1 MAARVGTTV
10 VGMSSHDAAAQA
22 AASPTVQ
29 RRDRGW
35 GISSV
40 PGPSPEVEAERRR
53 ALRNHKAGVTA
64 LLALAAVIF
73 FVCSWAQTRPGD
85 TPAWVGYVQAAAE
98 AGMVGGLADWF
109 AVTALFRHPLGLPIP
124 HTALIRRKK
133 DQVGGALSEF
143 VGENFLN
150 AELITD
156 KVAQANLPE
165 KLGAWLA
172 TPGNAK
178 KVSREAGRLTANA
191 VRALDPKEA
200 EALIQDQVIDKLA
213 EPAWGP
219 PLGRLLQGLI
229 DDGKVEP
236 VVDEIID
243 WGYRKL
249 LGMEDTV
256 VELIDTRM
264 PQWAPRFARSL
275 VGDKV
280 YREMV
285 LWAGDVKQDKNH
297 PARQS
302 VRRHLAQLAV
312 DLQED
317 PQMMQRVE
325 ELKTDVMGS
334 TPVKGAAA
342 SIWTAASHT
351 IIEQAETPGSMLR
364 GKIDD
369 LALTWGHNIQND
381 PELRTSLDRRIQG
394 AARFLADNYA
404 PQVTSIISET
414 IERWDADEA
423 SEKIELMVGKD
434 LQFIRLNGTIV
445 GALAGLFIYTVN
457 QLLFAT

>member
-1 MAARVGTTV
+1 
-10 VGMSSHDAAAQA
+10 MSQHSA
-22 AASPTVQ
+22 TLT
-29 RRDRGW
+29 RRR
-35 GISSV
+35 SV

-53 ALRNHKAGVTA
+53 VLRRHKAGVTA

-73 FVCSWAQTRPGD
+73 FACAWASHRPGE
-85 TPAWVGYVQAAAE
+85 TPAWIGYVQAAAE

-124 HTALIRRKK
+124 HTALIRHKK

-150 AELITD
+150 AELITE

-165 KLGAWLA
+165 KLGSWLA
-172 TPGNAK
+172 TPGNAA
-178 KVSREAGRLTANA
+178 KVSQEAGRLTANA
-191 VRALDPKEA
+191 VRALDPRDA
-200 EALIQDQVIDKLA
+200 EALLQSQVVDRLA
-213 EPAWGP
+213 EPDWGP

-249 LGMEDTV
+249 LGMEHTV
-256 VELIDTRM
+256 IELIDERM

-275 VGDKV
+275 VGDRV
-280 YREMV
+280 YRELV
-285 LWAGDVKQDKNH
+285 DWAGDVKSDPNH
-297 PARQS
+297 PARES
-302 VRRHLAQLAV
+302 VRRNLAKFAV

-317 PQMMQRVE
+317 PQMMERVE
-325 ELKTDVMGS
+325 GLKADVMGS
-334 TPVKGAAA
+334 TPVQGAAA
-342 SIWTAASHT
+342 SMWQAASRA
-351 IIEQAETPGSMLR
+351 IIEQVESADSMLR
-364 GKIDD
+364 SKITD
-369 LALTWGHNIQND
+369 LAVDWGNNIQRD
-381 PELRTSLDRRIQG
+381 PQLRASLDRRIQG

-423 SEKIELMVGKD
+423 SDKIELMVGKD

-445 GALAGLFIYTVN
+445 GALAGLLIYTVS
-457 QLLFAT
+457 QLLFAL